1 MLGKHKP
8 LVEKLLSRADRSEE
22 LAQTSFDAC
31 IFLAILSVQLC
42 GAWQSEQ
49 IACRPERFEKFV
61 VANSG

>member
-22 LAQTSFDAC
+22 LAPDLFRRC

-49 IACRPERFEKFV
+49 IARTPERFEK
-61 VANSG
+61 